1 MCPFLANKTKV
12 TNQVYTYI
20 LIVASLII
28 AIAYYCWYS
37 FVGKTPQPLTASEAK
52 VIWLMHK
59 KQTSCTGSQIKHLL
73 HDKTDI
79 IGFKCEC
86 GYIYTH
92 TQKKPIVSSTSTKTN
107 ITRC

>member
-1 MCPFLANKTKV
+1 M
-12 TNQVYTYI
+12 YIYI

-73 HDKTDI
+73 HNKTDI

-86 GYIYTH
+86 GYEFKQQRSFTEIVR
-92 TQKKPIVSSTSTKTN
+92 KPHASLDSFNKTPPAAIRN
-107 ITRC
+107 Q